1 MTEPRI
7 AERAQRRGVLT
18 ATLGNGLR
26 VLIREDRRTPV
37 AVVNVWVGVGSN
49 REDDHV
55 RGWSHGIE
63 HMLFKGTGRR
73 GEADFALEVADMG
86 GTTNAGT
93 GYETTNYHIL
103 CPAEHVLGA
112 VDILHDAL
120 YHSTF
125 APESLDPERQV
136 LVHENHMYDD
146 QPSGF
151 GVTWKWALE
160 LACDRSPYRHPIGGL
175 DAALLETPREDIVAF
190 WKRAYRPDAM
200 SVVVCG
206 DVDAEAVLAAV
217 VERFGA
223 EPVPDA
229 PPPVSPPPEPAHA
242 ALRYRLQ
249 RGDVQRV
256 YGKLVLPG
264 LSECDPDRAVVDVL
278 QQILSDGRSSR
289 LYRTV
294 QEERELV
301 SGITLLSES
310 GPREGLLVVDLE
322 TDGERIKAALAA
334 VAEVLAG
341 LTDAPP
347 EPAEL
352 ERAKIRAERSHA
364 MGLETVQGQAHS
376 LGWHDLMG
384 DLDGAFDHPAR
395 VAAVSGAQVQAL
407 ARRLFRPE
415 NFSLVLYAP
424 EATPDGVLPADAD
437 EVAALMGAALAAAA
451 AGQPV
456 ADAAAPAPGAAPPVV
471 RREAPPGRDRP
482 FEEVLLDGGLR
493 CYVRRDTSLPVVS
506 LGLYACGGV
515 GQEPAGKEGLTA
527 LAQQIHAKAS
537 RDLDATELSAFVE
550 DRGAS
555 LAAHASRDHAGLHLT
570 GLTRHLDELIDALG
584 VLAAHPVFPEQEL
597 AKERRFAL
605 DDLLALQDDPFQF
618 AALEL
623 RRRFYGDHPYAHP
636 LVGTPAGLESLSR
649 ADLVDLHRRT
659 WVTRNLHVVVSGDVD
674 RDRLLDRLGRALAD
688 LPQERCP
695 DPADLSRVPSPQGV
709 ERHRLPKDVRQSV
722 VLSAW
727 RGPDGP
733 NSDRASLAL
742 LQTLLNGQSGRL
754 FAELRNRRSL
764 CYASGMMVARGM
776 APGMLAGYV
785 LTSPEKEQEA
795 AAALAA
801 EMHAVAQAPAPA
813 EEFERARARLVG
825 SLLISLQSNN
835 ARVSR
840 CAADVLYG
848 RAPNNLAYYLD
859 EIRRLTPES
868 VAETAARYLGVE
880 DRYEILVGPGT

>member
-1 MTEPRI
+1 MPGSPI
-7 AERAQRRGVLT
+7 IERDERRGLLS
-18 ATLGNGLR
+18 ATLANGLR
-26 VLIREDRRTPV
+26 VLIREDRRTAV
-37 AVVNVWVGVGSN
+37 AVCNVWVGVGSN
-49 REDDHV
+49 REDDPV

-63 HMLFKGTGRR
+63 HMLFKGTARR
-73 GEADFALEVADMG
+73 GEADFALEVAAMG

-103 CPAEHVLGA
+103 CPAEHILGA

-120 YHSTF
+120 FHSVF
-125 APESLDPERQV
+125 APESLEPERQV

-146 QPSGF
+146 QPGGF

-160 LACDRSPYRHPIGGL
+160 LAFDHSPYRHPIGGR
-175 DAALLETPREDIVAF
+175 DEALLETPREAIMEF

-200 SVVVCG
+200 TVVVCG
-206 DVDAEAVLAAV
+206 DVDADAVLEAVAA
-217 VERFGA
+217 RFGT
-223 EPVPDA
+223 EPVPDL
-229 PPPVSPPPEPAHA
+229 PPPVSPDPEPPHDG
-242 ALRYRLQ
+242 LRYRLV

-264 LSECDPDRAVVDVL
+264 LSETDPDRAALDVL

-289 LYRTV
+289 LYRIV

-301 SGITLLSES
+301 SGIALLSES
-310 GPREGLLVVDLE
+310 GPREGLLAVDLE
-322 TDGERIKAALAA
+322 TDAARTRAALAA
-334 VAEVLAG
+334 VSEVLAG
-341 LTDAPP
+341 LVDAPP
-347 EPAEL
+347 APAEL

-364 MGLETVQGQAHS
+364 LGLETVQGQAHS
-376 LGWHDLMG
+376 LGWHDRMG

-415 NFSLVLYAP
+415 GFSLVLYVP
-424 EATPDGVLPADAD
+424 EAAPAEDLPADAAA
-437 EVAALMGAALAAAA
+437 VAALVGAALPPRAAAA
-451 AGQPV
+451 VPAAAPAPV
-456 ADAAAPAPGAAPPVV
+456 VIVPAAADAAAPS
-471 RREAPPGRDRP
+471 RDRP
-482 FEEVLLDGGLR
+482 FEEVVLDGGLR
-493 CYVRRDTSLPVVS
+493 CYVRRDSTLPVVS

-515 GQEPAGKEGLTA
+515 GQEPRGKEGLTA
-527 LAQQIHAKAS
+527 LAQQVHAKAS
-537 RDLDATELSAFVE
+537 RDLDATALSAFIE

-555 LAAHASRDHAGLHLT
+555 LGAHVSRDHAGLHLT
-570 GLTRHLDELIDALG
+570 GLNRHLDALVDVLG
-584 VLAAHPVFPEQEL
+584 VLACHPAFPEQEL

-605 DDLLALQDDPFQF
+605 DDLLALEDDPFQY

-636 LVGTPAGLESLSR
+636 LVGTPEGLESLTR
-649 ADLVDLHRRT
+649 RDLVQLHART

-674 RDRLLDRLGRALAD
+674 RDRLLDRLGAALAD
-688 LPQERCP
+688 LPRARCP
-695 DPADLSRVPSPQGV
+695 EPADLSQVPVPAGV
-709 ERHRLPKDVRQSV
+709 ERVRLTKDVRQSV
-722 VLSAW
+722 VLTAW

-733 NSDRASLAL
+733 NSDRAALAL

-764 CYASGMMVARGM
+764 CYASGMMVARGL

-785 LTSPEKEQEA
+785 LTSPEKEAEA
-795 AAALAA
+795 ADALAREIQA
-801 EMHAVAQAPAPA
+801 MAAAPAPA

-825 SLLISLQSNN
+825 TLLISLQSNN

-859 EIRRLTPES
+859 EIRRLTPEA
-868 VAETAARYLGVE
+868 VAATAARYLARD
-880 DRYEILVGPGT
+880 DRHEIIVGPTP